1 MAILKDKVP
10 DIATVYA
17 MDAADLPGYL
27 LRALLSQDTR
37 TSNVWHRQSC
47 LGAIGDEYGSR
58 ETGCDPKV
66 RAACAQA
73 WQWLVLNGFI
83 VADFERENAIAS
95 STVKHPSRNDIALN
109 FG

>member
-58 ETGCDPKV
+58 ETGCDLKSAPHVPKHG
-66 RAACAQA
+66 
-73 WQWLVLNGFI
+73 NGSCSTGSLSRTSS
-83 VADFERENAIAS
+83 AKMQSHRQLS
-95 STVKHPSRNDIALN
+95 STHRAMILR
-109 FG
+109 